1 MNITKMYVGFYKLR
15 KCLLWQFR
23 NINIMAIIIIFI
35 LLCTAIFQQ
44 IYYPR
49 IIKQDKSTYKKQIE
63 YLQFTFSNVTG
74 SMEDLKIKVED
85 YNAKD
90 WQSNIKEIR
99 ILLDNLE
106 EKISY
111 YESSI
116 ANYFSPGRM
125 KRQKIIF

>member
-1 MNITKMYVGFYKLR
+1 MNITKMYIGFYKLR

-23 NINIMAIIIIFI
+23 NINIMAIIIILM
-35 LLCTAIFQQ
+35 LLCIAIFQQ

-49 IIKQDKSTYKKQIE
+49 IIEQNKSTYKKQIE
-63 YLQFTFSNVTG
+63 YLQYTFSNVTT

-85 YNAKD
+85 YNAKE
-90 WQSNIKEIR
+90 WQGNIKEIR
-99 ILLDNLE
+99 LLLDNLE

-116 ANYFSPGRM
+116 SNYFSPGRM
-125 KRQKIIF
+125 KRQRIIF